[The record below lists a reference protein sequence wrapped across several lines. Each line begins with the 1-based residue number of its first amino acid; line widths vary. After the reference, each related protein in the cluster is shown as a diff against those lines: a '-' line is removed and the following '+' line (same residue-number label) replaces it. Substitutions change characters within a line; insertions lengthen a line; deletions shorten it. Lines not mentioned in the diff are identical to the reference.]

1 MFLTRTSSLLVPLI
15 AWTFSSKL
23 FLSAFPEFKSLE
35 DGPVKQK
42 IEDLARKVNFPA
54 KKIYVSE
61 PNLKEPE
68 ESMNDVPY
76 VRRETKGEFSE
87 ADEQF
92 RFFGRR
98 CVAFGSRVFVVSINR
113 NDEKPLSAAPF

>member
-1 MFLTRTSSLLVPLI
+1 M
-15 AWTFSSKL
+15 
-23 FLSAFPEFKSLE
+23 E

-54 KKIYVSE
+54 KKIYMSE

-76 VRRETKGEFSE
+76 VWRGTKGEFSE
-87 ADEQF
+87 ADE
-92 RFFGRR
+92 
-98 CVAFGSRVFVVSINR
+98 
-113 NDEKPLSAAPF
+113 PLTSCSDFSVGDASHSVQGCSL